1 MGDPVHFDQ
10 NGDPPASYDI
20 INWHVTPQGGVEF
33 ATVGHFVSSD
43 GSGGQFHL
51 EIERVMW
58 GAGSGREVRFKKKN
72 EKLCAKM
79 KQYYAVIQV
88 VFCQLKYLEEVTVEL
103 KGYDVTWFC
112 KSNDSVW

>member
-1 MGDPVHFDQ
+1 MGVALLQIVQYLRGVNFTTHVGDPVHFDQ

-58 GAGSGREVRFKKKN
+58 GAGSGREVRLK
-72 EKLCAKM
+72 EIQMYAKGRV
-79 KQYYAVIQV
+79 QWY
-88 VFCQLKYLEEVTVEL
+88 FVT
-103 KGYDVTWFC
+103 F
-112 KSNDSVW
+112 